1 MVVDIRAILPHR
13 YPFLMVDAFVSQQG
27 DDFECV
33 KNVSS
38 NEPFFQGH
46 FPDEPLM
53 PGVLIIEA
61 LAQAAAVG
69 VAVREA
75 NAAAARGSA
84 AAPVAAPTG
93 GVGYLTGVESA
104 KFRRKVVP
112 GDVLRL
118 TGTISS
124 FRRGLCKVRAAA
136 LVGDEVA
143 AETELSFVYG
153 R

>member
-1 MVVDIRAILPHR
+1 MAVDIRAILPHR
-13 YPFLMVDAFVSQQG
+13 YPFLMVDAFVSQHG

-33 KNVSS
+33 KNVSF

-46 FPDEPLM
+46 FPDEPVM

-75 NAAAARGSA
+75 ASHPAGT
-84 AAPVAAPTG
+84 VASG
-93 GVGYLTGVESA
+93 GVGYLAAVESA

-118 TGTISS
+118 TGTIVL
-124 FRRGLCKVRAAA
+124 FRRGLCKVKAAA

-143 AETELSFVYG
+143 AETELSFVYS

>member
-1 MVVDIRAILPHR
+1 MAVDIRAILPHR

-33 KNVSS
+33 KNVSH

-46 FPDEPLM
+46 FPSEPVM
-53 PGVLIIEA
+53 PGVLIVEA

-75 NAAAARGSA
+75 NAVGSGA
-84 AAPVAAPTG
+84 VSSG
-93 GVGYLTGVESA
+93 GVGYLAAIESA

-118 TGTISS
+118 TGTILL

-143 AETELSFVYG
+143 AETELSFVYS